1 MKVTFNRGDYYQS
14 KNDIGYIDFICNE
27 YICLCVR
34 EKERN
39 YEQAKGSRL
48 NYIQVKVLVM
58 KHEWQSM
65 TKLEQPNRFAN
76 KSNKNS
82 LTLDDWS

>member
-1 MKVTFNRGDYYQS
+1 MKVTFNKGDYYQS
-14 KNDIGYIDFICNE
+14 KNDIGYIDFICND
-27 YICLCVR
+27 YITLCVR
-34 EKERN
+34 EIQRDN
-39 YEQAKGSRL
+39 EQAKGSRL
-48 NYIQVKVLVM
+48 NYIQVKVLVY
-58 KHEWQSM
+58 KNEYEAM